1 MFDNGLVTKYAKDE
15 QDSMYVST
23 VSFIKMRFLIVI
35 NKREKRQS
43 ERPQMA
49 SGTDGWYWEPSKTK
63 WHSGEIR
70 SDMNTYSNTCESDF
84 LEPNT
89 QMTPTDTCL
98 TPEDSTKNKDKALT
112 IQVPLE
118 RHQIYLAHADEC
130 AGMES
135 GTQLTGKIHWERCLR
150 L

>member
-23 VSFIKMRFLIVI
+23 VSFIKMRFWIVI

-63 WHSGEIR
+63 L
-70 SDMNTYSNTCESDF
+70 SD
-84 LEPNT
+84 
-89 QMTPTDTCL
+89 
-98 TPEDSTKNKDKALT
+98 
-112 IQVPLE
+112 IQVKYDLTWTHIATHVKVTFLNQILRWPRLTLAWPLKIPP
-118 RHQIYLAHADEC
+118 RIKIKPWQFKYRWK
-130 AGMES
+130 
-135 GTQLTGKIHWERCLR
+135 GTRSTWLMLTNVRGWSLVLSSLVRFTGR
-150 L
+150 GA